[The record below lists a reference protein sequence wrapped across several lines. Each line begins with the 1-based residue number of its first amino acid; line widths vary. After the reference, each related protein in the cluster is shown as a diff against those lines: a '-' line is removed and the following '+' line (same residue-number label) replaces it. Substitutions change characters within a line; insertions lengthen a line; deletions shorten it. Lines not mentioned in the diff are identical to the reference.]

1 MELSKESLLSRRH
14 FCLCCVI
21 GAAHAATAGWL
32 TPREAFAEAR
42 GIVSLIKDSAA
53 VSPIVTHQLRNNISV
68 LEGSGGNIAVLTG
81 PDGKLL
87 IDAGI
92 GVSRPRITEAL
103 GDLGSDPV
111 THLVN
116 THWHFDHAD
125 GNEWLHSVGA
135 KIVAQENTRKHLS
148 EIQRVEDWDYNF
160 LPVPPGGIPSEV
172 FASDQSLKLNGS
184 TIGLKYYGPAHTDS
198 DISVTFAEANIVH
211 VGDTFWNGIYPFI
224 DYSTGGSIDGMI
236 AASDA
241 NLAATTD
248 ETIIIP
254 GHGRPVSNKAELR
267 EFRDMLVA
275 IRDNVATFK
284 KQGRSRD
291 ETVAAKPT
299 AAFDA
304 KWGQFVID
312 PGFFTRLVYQGI

>member
-1 MELSKESLLSRRH
+1 
-14 FCLCCVI
+14 V
-21 GAAHAATAGWL
+21 
-32 TPREAFAEAR
+32 
-42 GIVSLIKDSAA
+42 
-53 VSPIVTHQLRNNISV
+53 
-68 LEGSGGNIAVLTG
+68 
-81 PDGKLL
+81 L

-92 GVSRPRITEAL
+92 GVSRPQITKAL
-103 GDLGSDPV
+103 AELGAEPV

-125 GNEWLHSVGA
+125 GNEWLHSAGA
-135 KIVAQENTRKHLS
+135 KIIAQENTRKHLS

-160 LPVPPGGIPSEV
+160 LPLRSGGIPSEV
-172 FASDQSLKLNGS
+172 FAGEHRLKLNGLS
-184 TIGLKYYGPAHTDS
+184 IGLKYYGPAHTDS
-198 DISVTFAEANIVH
+198 DISATFAEANIVH
-211 VGDTFWNGIYPFI
+211 VGDTYWNGIYPFI

-241 NLAATTD
+241 NLAATTND
-248 ETIIIP
+248 TIIIP
-254 GHGRPVSNKAELR
+254 GHGRPVSNKAELK

-275 IRDNVATFK
+275 IRENVAKLK

-312 PGFFTRLVYQGI
+312 PGYFTRLVYEGV